1 MAKLNYDSALAEL
14 NQILLKLQ
22 DETTNIEDISKLV
35 KRAKTLSD
43 FCKQRL
49 REIEG
54 DLEPKA

>member
-49 REIEG
+49 REIEA